1 MSGQPYRYSTDQAKY
16 RTEYMKNLQER
27 IDLDDMVLQAVKGYV
42 SNGTL
47 PAVSQLPDTRTTA
60 EKLLDIQKIKMDMI
74 KDLSP
79 IMDTQIADRIIQGLI
94 QSPLNSDNRLVIF
107 FSQRAPEIVTQ
118 LQKIYKYGVKGDM
131 NDITTFIEFINNMY
145 LEKNKATASIKSFI
159 DRSGTTGQSMTTKDD
174 LLNLKVT
181 YSNFCVD
188 LGRKIRPTGAEG
200 EMIRDIGRRLDLLI
214 QYLPTDQQ
222 IARLYEIIKD
232 PTMGGQHPQ
241 VNSFLFMG
249 PIDNL
254 IDFINTSLPN
264 KNIFYQLVQDF
275 QNLVRPINKSHEE
288 AYAEKEGR
296 ITERQYARAEVRRT
310 KKIETSTMDLLT
322 RLSSILP
329 TEEALMSIFTPQ
341 ILEFLKTEVDLEP
354 PKISQLNTGIYRQQP
369 YTFGASPPREPLQTS
384 SVEQEES
391 AYAPIRTIKV
401 SEGAELSNPRFGKV
415 LEEEP
420 VQTIGERETGFEP
433 SSNEDLVRFYQKF
446 KEEERATENPSRQ
459 LISAIQRVMEEIQK
473 RKDKGADFTVYGN
486 KAKKAK
492 KAQEKATIVEP
503 EEDLSLQDI
512 FRTIRGILGSDADIS
527 DYRQKVKGADL
538 SVNQRETRIEQAENA
553 IKTLLYTLQGQL
565 EDLDKPTLVK
575 WAEAK
580 MKEPV
585 AGQIERI
592 NELVYELG
600 DADMKGFGF
609 KKKRRGRPK
618 GTGFKQNIERHI
630 DTHKGIEPDYRYSK
644 FGKYLIRNDHLL
656 DNTVSIRTG
665 KGMNITGLPSTKTN
679 PKIINIIKKIIGG
692 SLPTFDEMSKLS
704 EDEKEYLH
712 KISKKSNILEKL
724 NIPTPSKDKAEK
736 EFNEFEILRGEIM
749 AGNDNRDM
757 IRKFKSFLLR
767 FSKTGQ
773 LPKQQVNEILQD
785 MLDMNL

>member
-60 EKLLDIQKIKMDMI
+60 EKLLDIQKLKMDMI

-94 QSPLNSDNRLVIF
+94 QSPLNSDNRLVVF

-159 DRSGTTGQSMTTKDD
+159 DRSGTTGLSMTTKDD
-174 LLNLKVT
+174 LLNLKTT
-181 YSNFCVD
+181 YSNFCAD
-188 LGRKIRPTGAEG
+188 LGRKLRPTGAEG
-200 EMIRDIGRRLDLLI
+200 EMMKDIGRRLDLLI

-222 IARLYEIIKD
+222 IARLYEFIKD
-232 PTMGGQHPQ
+232 PTMGGVHPQ

-275 QNLVRPINKSHEE
+275 QNLVRPINKSYEE

-296 ITERQYARAEVRRT
+296 ITKQQYARAEVTRT

-322 RLSSILP
+322 RLSSMLP
-329 TEEALMSIFTPQ
+329 TEEALTSIFTTE
-341 ILEFLKTEVDLEP
+341 ILDFLKKEADLQP
-354 PKISQLNTGIYRQQP
+354 PKIPQQDTGLYIQQP
-369 YTFGASPPREPLQTS
+369 YTFGATPPPPVRRGA
-384 SVEQEES
+384 VVQE
-391 AYAPIRTIKV
+391 
-401 SEGAELSNPRFGKV
+401 EGAEEAGRTITLRPRQGNDPSLLLSG
-415 LEEEP
+415 EP
-420 VQTIGERETGFEP
+420 GQTVGERETGFEP

-473 RKDKGADFTVYGN
+473 RKDKGVDFTVYGN

-512 FRTIRGILGSDADIS
+512 FRTIRGILNNDTDIS

-538 SVNQRETRIEQAENA
+538 SVNEREGRIEQAENA

-600 DADMKGFGF
+600 DAEMKGFGF